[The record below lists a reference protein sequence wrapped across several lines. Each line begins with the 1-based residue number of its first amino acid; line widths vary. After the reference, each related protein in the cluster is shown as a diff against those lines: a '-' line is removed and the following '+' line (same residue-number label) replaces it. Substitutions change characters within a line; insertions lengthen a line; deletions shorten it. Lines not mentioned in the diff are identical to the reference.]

1 MLEDVAGIVDA
12 LQDVNVEISGP
23 AGYDPGTLGLGMT
36 GVDGLGLEAFR
47 ASVVLVAR
55 ASTCASRSRTRNG
68 EGRRELVPRGNEAAA
83 QDGRQHRRRRRRGAP
98 GAPSPPSDD
107 DARRLRD
114 TLNARQRA
122 PRDGGEAATAA
133 PQRFSAAVER
143 ESAALMGAFERTGR
157 SWRPSASAGASTSR
171 SPCSANGKDRTG
183 MAATLA
189 AAAFCGEFGRDNEPQ
204 VLATAN
210 LLRAHGTRIRIC
222 EKNTG
227 RRRYAFNA
235 FQREFLPA
243 PFRPPPSTI
252 EDLASSLIHRDM
264 S

>member
-1 MLEDVAGIVDA
+1 MEIKFRSPHAIDATFHTGLDVRQSLAHSQQTAKDA
-12 LQDVNVEISGP
+12 VSSFL
-23 AGYDPGTLGLGMT
+23 ATAKT
-36 GVDGLGLEAFR
+36 
-47 ASVVLVAR
+47 
-55 ASTCASRSRTRNG
+55 
-68 EGRRELVPRGNEAAA
+68 AA
-83 QDGRQHRRRRRRGAP
+83 QDVRQQLGGSAVAAP

-107 DARRLRD
+107 DARRLQN
-114 TLNARQRA
+114 TLNRA
-122 PRDGGEAATAA
+122 AAERLTTRAEKLGDGGAA
-133 PQRFSAAVER
+133 RHFGAAVER
-143 ESAALMGAFERTGR
+143 ETAALASGAFEKHWTIIVEAERLAR
-157 SWRPSASAGASTSR
+157 RLDLPLAVFCKS
-171 SPCSANGKDRTG
+171 GKDRTG

-189 AAAFCGEFGRDNEPQ
+189 AAAFCGEFGRDNEPA

-210 LLRAHGTRIRIC
+210 LLRAHGTRILIC

>member
-1 MLEDVAGIVDA
+1 MASSSAPDSLVD
-12 LQDVNVEISGP
+12 L
-23 AGYDPGTLGLGMT
+23 
-36 GVDGLGLEAFR
+36 
-47 ASVVLVAR
+47 
-55 ASTCASRSRTRNG
+55 
-68 EGRRELVPRGNEAAA
+68 
-83 QDGRQHRRRRRRGAP
+83 
-98 GAPSPPSDD
+98 
-107 DARRLRD
+107 
-114 TLNARQRA
+114 
-122 PRDGGEAATAA
+122 
-133 PQRFSAAVER
+133 
-143 ESAALMGAFERTGR
+143 RTG
-157 SWRPSASAGASTSR
+157 
-171 SPCSANGKDRTG
+171 TG

-252 EDLASSLIHRDM
+252 EDLASSLIHRDL